1 MNQYRC
7 ETCDKDCVYANQ
19 TPTDE
24 LFYCQKFEYDWV
36 RKFTS
41 VKGCTTHSDFQS
53 ERDKVLPSG
62 AVFDNTKRM
71 VDEIRENERQ
81 QLIDKIFSGRKKIMK
96 KKGIGFGEF
105 LATETKL
112 LASLRQ
118 KAGEP

>member
-7 ETCDKDCVYANQ
+7 ETCKNRKTIYGEYACEVVSRKM
-19 TPTDE
+19 TKC
-24 LFYCQKFEYDWV
+24 FYEWV
-36 RKFTS
+36 TK
-41 VKGCTTHSDFQS
+41 VGCASHSDFQS

>member
-1 MNQYRC
+1 MNQYECYLCKNQDDCIEVKSQAVRDVSIRC
-7 ETCDKDCVYANQ
+7 GLTC
-19 TPTDE
+19 
-24 LFYCQKFEYDWV
+24 
-36 RKFTS
+36 
-41 VKGCTTHSDFQS
+41 HSDFQS